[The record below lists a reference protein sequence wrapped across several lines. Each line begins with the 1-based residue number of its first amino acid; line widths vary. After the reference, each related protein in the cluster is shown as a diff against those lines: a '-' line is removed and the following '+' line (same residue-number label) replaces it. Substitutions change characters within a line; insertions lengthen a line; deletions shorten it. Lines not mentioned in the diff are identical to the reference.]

1 MFIRKYMSTDFPA
14 IRALF
19 KHTIRVT
26 NARDYSAEQ
35 LAAWIGNDDQVTL
48 TAWQQSLL
56 AHVTLVAI
64 QDEQLVGF
72 ADMSDAGYLD
82 RLYVQP
88 AYQRQGVA
96 TALVDGLIAAVSVKT
111 YTTAASITAR
121 PFFERQNFRVIHA
134 QQVERDGCQ
143 LTNYLMVRGV

>member
-1 MFIRKYMSTDFPA
+1 MMIRKYRPADFSA
-14 IRALF
+14 IRDLF

-26 NARDYSAEQ
+26 NAHDYSTEQ
-35 LAAWIGNDDQVTL
+35 LVAWIGNDDKATL
-48 TAWQQSLL
+48 TVWQQSLL
-56 AHVTLVAI
+56 THVTLVAI
-64 QDEQLVGF
+64 QDDQLVGF

-96 TALVDGLIAAVSVKT
+96 TALVDGLIAAVPVKT

-121 PFFERQNFRVIHA
+121 LFFERQGFRVMHA

-143 LTNYLMVRGV
+143 LTNYLMVRSV